1 MKVLKKCVED
11 ERAEKERYRQLAN
24 QCKKVRFM
32 VQPVELVSPRE
43 PITQE
48 PGDNSLLLLQDN
60 NQVHNLCRNLGCEC
74 WISIRSKRWRGWLE
88 KRWVA
93 LNPCSV
99 YRLKFPLGWKD
110 HRVGEIC
117 RKVSWKVPKG
127 TRSKTAIARSKDYH
141 PVRNSSSNKR
151 S

>member
-74 WISIRSKRWRGWLE
+74 
-88 KRWVA
+88 
-93 LNPCSV
+93 
-99 YRLKFPLGWKD
+99 
-110 HRVGEIC
+110 
-117 RKVSWKVPKG
+117 
-127 TRSKTAIARSKDYH
+127 
-141 PVRNSSSNKR
+141 
-151 S
+151 